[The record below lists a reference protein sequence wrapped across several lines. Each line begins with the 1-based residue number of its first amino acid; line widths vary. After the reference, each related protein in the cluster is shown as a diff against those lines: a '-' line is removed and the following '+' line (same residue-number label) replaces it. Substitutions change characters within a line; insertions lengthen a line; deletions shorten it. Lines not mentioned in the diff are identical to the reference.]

1 MGSFADERAAIEKR
15 MKDNWTTTPIV
26 FDNVGF
32 RPTDSAYVAI
42 FIQNAS
48 AQQIEIKGTTP
59 LHRYSGIIAIQIFT
73 DANSG
78 SNTAR
83 TYADTIAAIF
93 RNQSFSYGNSGTIFC
108 RSPNVQRVGV
118 VEGRFQL
125 NLSVPFYRDA
135 TT

>member
-15 MKDNWTTTPIV
+15 LKDNWTTTPVV

-48 AQQIEIKGTTP
+48 ATQIELTGATP
-59 LHRYSGIIAIQIFT
+59 RHRYTGLISIQIFT

-93 RNQSFSYGNSGTIFC
+93 RNQTFSSGNSGTIVC

-118 VEGRFQL
+118 VEGRYQL
-125 NLSVPFYRDA
+125 NLTVPFLRDA

>member
-15 MKDNWTTTPIV
+15 MKDNWTTTPVV

-48 AQQIEIKGTTP
+48 ATQIELTGATP
-59 LHRYSGIIAIQIFT
+59 RHRYTGLISIQIFT

-83 TYADTIAAIF
+83 TYADSIAAIF
-93 RNQSFSYGNSGTIFC
+93 RNQTFSSGSSGTIVC

-118 VEGRFQL
+118 VEGRYQL
-125 NLSVPFYRDA
+125 NLTVPYFRDA